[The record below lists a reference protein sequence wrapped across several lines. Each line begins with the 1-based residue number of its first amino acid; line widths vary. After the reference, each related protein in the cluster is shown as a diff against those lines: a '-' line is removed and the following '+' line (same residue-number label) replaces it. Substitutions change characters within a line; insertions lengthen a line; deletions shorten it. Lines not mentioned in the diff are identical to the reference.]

1 MTNSDSYQKWI
12 KSAYVLFAQEGPDN
26 ISVKALAKECGL
38 PRTNFY
44 YYFANKQE
52 LIEKLIEF
60 HFNSTTEVFNKELE
74 KRLHTLIPDL
84 YEILCDLKIGVQF
97 TKQLFN
103 NRENPLYD
111 KAYRQTI
118 SLSSDILVTAF
129 LSHTKID
136 LPIPLAKTLWFTLT
150 DSWYSQ
156 ICFNDFNV
164 ESNIALYQEL
174 TAPYIYLSKK

>member
-1 MTNSDSYQKWI
+1 MNNSDSYQKWI
-12 KSAYVLFAQEGPDN
+12 KSAYVFFAEEGPEN

-60 HFNSTTEVFNKELE
+60 HFNSTTEVFNKELQ

-84 YEILCDLKIGVQF
+84 YEIICDFKIGIQF

-111 KAYRQTI
+111 KAYRQ
-118 SLSSDILVTAF
+118 SNLLSADIMVTAF
-129 LSHTKID
+129 LNYTKIE
-136 LPIPLAKTLWFTLT
+136 LPNHLAKTLWFTLT
-150 DSWYSQ
+150 DSWYSR

-164 ESNIALYQEL
+164 DSLIVLYEDL
-174 TAPYIYLSKK
+174 TAPFIHLTKK

>member
-74 KRLHTLIPDL
+74 KRR
-84 YEILCDLKIGVQF
+84 K
-97 TKQLFN
+97 N
-103 NRENPLYD
+103 NPK
-111 KAYRQTI
+111 KA
-118 SLSSDILVTAF
+118 F
-129 LSHTKID
+129 
-136 LPIPLAKTLWFTLT
+136 FTLKPNKLPRKPI
-150 DSWYSQ
+150 SMV
-156 ICFNDFNV
+156 F
-164 ESNIALYQEL
+164 L
-174 TAPYIYLSKK
+174 